1 MVDLP
6 VDAAFE
12 SVSVAQFETSR
23 KNSATFISDEH
34 IE

>member
-12 SVSVAQFETSR
+12 SVSVGQFETSM
-23 KNSATFISDEH
+23 KNSVTFISDER